1 MTDGQFITRE
11 QLSEAARLGKPL
23 PGFEKTPTQAVE
35 IIASPAV
42 DAPAIVDLE
51 TVESEEVELEP
62 VVPEEVEAD
71 QEESAPL
78 FDVSPNLTTDTA
90 SATIVLDKVASID
103 DLSGA
108 IGETGEWLRTGA
120 IELPQLTTNTGE
132 FEAIQDANYTDEA
145 LAIDSI
151 SGSVSN
157 VEPLSAAGVVG
168 RSAKVNVVPV
178 KLAKGQNQV
187 YLVTTISVLM
197 VTMGGLVLGAY
208 MLGIFK

>member
-23 PGFEKTPTQAVE
+23 PGFERTPTQAVE
-35 IIASPAV
+35 ISASPEV
-42 DAPAIVDLE
+42 DSPAP
-51 TVESEEVELEP
+51 LEP
-62 VVPEEVEAD
+62 VDVEAVD
-71 QEESAPL
+71 VGAVAVEPVDVEAGDEEPAPL

-120 IELPQLTTNTGE
+120 IELPPLTTNTGE

-157 VEPLSAAGVVG
+157 VEPLSALGVVG

>member
-35 IIASPAV
+35 IIATPKV
-42 DAPAIVDLE
+42 DSPAIV
-51 TVESEEVELEP
+51 EP
-62 VVPEEVEAD
+62 VDVEPEEVEAV
-71 QEESAPL
+71 QEEPAPL

-120 IELPQLTTNTGE
+120 IELPPLTTNTGE

-157 VEPLSAAGVVG
+157 VEPLSALGVVG

>member
-35 IIASPAV
+35 IIATPKV
-42 DAPAIVDLE
+42 DSPAIV
-51 TVESEEVELEP
+51 EP
-62 VVPEEVEAD
+62 VDVEPEEVEAV
-71 QEESAPL
+71 QEEPAPL

-120 IELPQLTTNTGE
+120 IELPLLTTNTGE

>member
-23 PGFEKTPTQAVE
+23 PGFEKTSTQAVE
-35 IIASPAV
+35 IIASPKV
-42 DAPAIVDLE
+42 DSPAIVE
-51 TVESEEVELEP
+51 PAVVEPEAVEPDEVAASQDEP
-62 VVPEEVEAD
+62 
-71 QEESAPL
+71 APL
-78 FDVSPNLTTDTA
+78 FEVSPNLTTDTA

-197 VTMGGLVLGAY
+197 VAMGGLVLGAY

>member
-1 MTDGQFITRE
+1 MTEGQFITRE

-23 PGFEKTPTQAVE
+23 PGFEKTTTQAVE
-35 IIASPAV
+35 IIT
-42 DAPAIVDLE
+42 APE
-51 TVESEEVELEP
+51 VESVEVES
-62 VVPEEVEAD
+62 VEV
-71 QEESAPL
+71 ESAPVEVEFVQVDSEPL
-78 FDVSPNLTTDTA
+78 FEVSPNLTTDTA

-120 IELPQLTTNTGE
+120 IELPPLTTNTGE
-132 FEAIQDANYTDEA
+132 FEAIQDATYTDEA

-168 RSAKVNVVPV
+168 RSAKINVVPV

-197 VTMGGLVLGAY
+197 VTVGGLVLGAY

>member
-35 IIASPAV
+35 IIASPEV
-42 DAPAIVDLE
+42 DAPAIVDPE
-51 TVESEEVELEP
+51 TVGS
-62 VVPEEVEAD
+62 EEVEAD

-78 FDVSPNLTTDTA
+78 FEVSPNLTTDTA